1 MSHPALAP
9 ASHRV
14 LRAGRFAAR
23 TALRG
28 FALPSPGPLRGLG
41 PAARCACMCT
51 GWVAALLAARAFTR
65 CALQRRLRVSGGAP
79 LAFGPRLRRPL
90 RGRATAFR
98 VPLGGSL
105 CSPPRDHLLAGGSA
119 AALGAFRPGVAR
131 PLRGRGAGG
140 CRPPAAIGPTAPSL
154 RSVRLV
160 GPPCGSPLRW
170 RRGCAPAAVDHRP
183 RSFASLS
190 PIGGG
195 SSLAAPPKRR
205 SLAAGL
211 RPLCS
216 TTGRWGALWRLGP
229 PASNRL
235 PQSLGVASGGRG
247 WTPRPRLCRFPFS
260 RRFCGSVRN
269 SPLNWFV
276 GQHGFRIAK
285 EPCRNTADDSLSS

>member
-90 RGRATAFR
+90 RGR
-98 VPLGGSL
+98 
-105 CSPPRDHLLAGGSA
+105 
-119 AALGAFRPGVAR
+119 
-131 PLRGRGAGG
+131 GAGG

-211 RPLCS
+211 RPRC
-216 TTGRWGALWRLGP
+216 
-229 PASNRL
+229 
-235 PQSLGVASGGRG
+235 
-247 WTPRPRLCRFPFS
+247 
-260 RRFCGSVRN
+260 
-269 SPLNWFV
+269 
-276 GQHGFRIAK
+276 
-285 EPCRNTADDSLSS
+285 